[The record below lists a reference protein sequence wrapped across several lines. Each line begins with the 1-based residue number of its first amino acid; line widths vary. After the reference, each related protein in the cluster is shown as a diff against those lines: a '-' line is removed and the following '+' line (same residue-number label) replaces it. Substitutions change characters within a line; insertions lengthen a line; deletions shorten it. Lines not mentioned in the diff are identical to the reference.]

1 MDKTKLF
8 FPLIIYILRA
18 RYIFEISGEVP
29 RVWGRKREKR
39 EKDGFSGVPGGLS
52 YRRIPVSR
60 TGGTGRPGRRK
71 QHGDSAGVGYSGT
84 AAAFLTAF
92 SVLDKGCPGE
102 IQGKRISWQRQTEG
116 TSTPEEA
123 GVSTEAVQFQ
133 GK

>member
-1 MDKTKLF
+1 M
-8 FPLIIYILRA
+8 RA
-18 RYIFEISGEVP
+18 RYVFGISGAVP
-29 RVWGRKREKR
+29 RVWGRERGKR
-39 EKDGFSGVPGGLS
+39 EKDGFSGVPGGLP

-84 AAAFLTAF
+84 AAAFLNTF
-92 SVLDKGCPGE
+92 SVLDKGCFGG
-102 IQGKRISWQRQTEG
+102 IQGKRISWQRQTED
-116 TSTPEEA
+116 TATPEGA